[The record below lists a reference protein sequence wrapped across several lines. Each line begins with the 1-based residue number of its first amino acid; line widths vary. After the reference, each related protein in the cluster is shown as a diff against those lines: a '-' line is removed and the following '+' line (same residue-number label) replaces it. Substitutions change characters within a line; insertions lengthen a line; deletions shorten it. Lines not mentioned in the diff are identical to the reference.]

1 MSFFFFSLCFILFHQ
16 KLDENGSILVSHNF
30 QAWTATTVVLD
41 NSISCQLHTCAQT
54 VHVSFFFS
62 SFSYGNWHETI
73 RNTDRSKAWRKEQF
87 TRWLRSL
94 IFFLSLSLS
103 PEHQC
108 HIPIDAA
115 LSFKPRALSSLRIK
129 TETNL
134 PKRRDRCNVVVTWYS
149 VNHLLWEMESSS
161 EYVFEH
167 ETRLTSTLV
176 AWRNDHEDGDKIH
189 RPERL
194 TFWYLL

>member
-16 KLDENGSILVSHNF
+16 KLDEKGSILVSHNF

-41 NSISCQLHTCAQT
+41 NSIFCKLHTCAQT
-54 VHVSFFFS
+54 VHVSFFFL
-62 SFSYGNWHETI
+62 SFSYGNRHKTI
-73 RNTDRSKAWRKEQF
+73 RNVDWSKAWRRTIRPLPSKF
-87 TRWLRSL
+87 DL
-94 IFFLSLSLS
+94 FFISLS

-115 LSFKPRALSSLRIK
+115 LSFKPRALSSSRIK

-149 VNHLLWEMESSS
+149 VNYLLWEMESSS

-167 ETRLTSTLV
+167 ETRLASTLV
-176 AWRNDHEDGDKIH
+176 AWRNDHENGDKIH

-194 TFWYLL
+194 KFWYLL